1 MKGRKISTAFHL
13 SSNCY
18 LNLIFRLLSYLKP
31 TAPTQPM
38 QTEDSE
44 ILQKFADPGTR
55 NEAFNLLLKKYQ
67 QKIYWHIRRL
77 VINHDDAD
85 DLVQEVFIKVW
96 KNLADFRSDSQLYT
110 WLYRIA
116 TNESI
121 TFLNRQKLKNN
132 VSLDEV
138 GYDLAESLSDS
149 TYFDGDK
156 AQMKLQKA
164 LLTLPE
170 KQRLV
175 FNMKYFDEMKYDEI
189 SEILGTSVGGLK
201 ASFHLAVKKIEQYLL
216 TTD

>member
-1 MKGRKISTAFHL
+1 MNI
-13 SSNCY
+13 
-18 LNLIFRLLSYLKP
+18 
-31 TAPTQPM
+31 
-38 QTEDSE
+38 EDSE
-44 ILQKFADPGTR
+44 ILAKFAEERTK

-67 QKIYWHIRRL
+67 QKIYWHIRRI

-85 DLVQEVFIKVW
+85 DLVQDVFIKVW
-96 KNLADFRSDSQLYT
+96 KNLGNFRSDSQLYT

-116 TNESI
+116 SNESI

-132 VSLDEV
+132 VSIDAEQDGLS
-138 GYDLAESLSDS
+138 LADTLAD
-149 TYFDGDK
+149 TPYFDGDK

-175 FNMKYFDEMKYDEI
+175 FNMKYFDDLKYDEI

-201 ASFHLAVKKIEQYLL
+201 ASFHLAVKKIEAFLRN
-216 TTD
+216 TD

>member
-1 MKGRKISTAFHL
+1 
-13 SSNCY
+13 
-18 LNLIFRLLSYLKP
+18 
-31 TAPTQPM
+31 M
-38 QTEDSE
+38 QAEDSE
-44 ILQKFADPGTR
+44 ILQKFADPKTR
-55 NEAFNLLLKKYQ
+55 DKAFNLLLQKYQ

-85 DLVQEVFIKVW
+85 DLVQDVFIKVW

-121 TFLNRQKLKNN
+121 TFLNRNKLKNN
-132 VSLDEV
+132 VSLDEA
-138 GYDLAESLSDS
+138 GLDLADTLAGS

-156 AQMKLQKA
+156 AQMKLQEA

-175 FNMKYFDEMKYDEI
+175 FNMKYFDDLKYEEI
-189 SEILGTSVGGLK
+189 SAILGTSVGGLK
-201 ASFHLAVKKIEQYLL
+201 ASFHLAVKKIEHYLL
-216 TTD
+216 SRD

>member
-1 MKGRKISTAFHL
+1 
-13 SSNCY
+13 
-18 LNLIFRLLSYLKP
+18 
-31 TAPTQPM
+31 M
-38 QTEDSE
+38 QAEDSE
-44 ILQKFADPGTR
+44 ILKKFADPKTR
-55 NEAFNLLLKKYQ
+55 NEAFNLLLEKYQ

-77 VINHDDAD
+77 VVNHDDAD

-96 KNLADFRSDSQLYT
+96 KNLAEFRSDSQLYT

-138 GYDLAESLSDS
+138 GYDLADTLAGS

-175 FNMKYFDEMKYDEI
+175 FNMKYFDDLKYDEI
-189 SEILGTSVGGLK
+189 SAILGTSVGGLK
-201 ASFHLAVKKIEQYLL
+201 ASFHLAVKKIEHYLL
-216 TTD
+216 NTD